1 MVPRSQ
7 NRDLGHPECGS
18 VGKKQRQL
26 QKQIPKGNDRKKS
39 KGKGRSKGNGK
50 GTCIGLWVLLFR
62 LEEVGDDLDDESW
75 LALEDDVAAAGDEC

>member
-7 NRDLGHPECGS
+7 NRDLGHPVCGS
-18 VGKKQRQL
+18 VGKTQRQL
-26 QKQIPKGNDRKKS
+26 QQQIPKGNDRKKC
-39 KGKGRSKGNGK
+39 KGNDRSKGNDK